1 MAEKDLG
8 KTEELFAFLQGE
20 TPAGCRIADADVP
33 HLTDAQAWTV
43 IHHLGNLH
51 WQVPDFIERCGV
63 CGDLYDSE
71 REGVCLDFGGP
82 PFHFCE
88 AYCCEAKAAVKR
100 ALCPE
105 E

>member
-1 MAEKDLG
+1 MAEEDLG
-8 KTEELFAFLQGE
+8 KTEDLFTFLQGE
-20 TPAGCRIADADVP
+20 IPIGYRIVDAHVP
-33 HLTDAQAWTV
+33 HLTPDQAWTV
-43 IHHLGNLH
+43 IGYLGNLH
-51 WQVPDFIERCGV
+51 WQVPDFIHRCGV

-88 AYCCEAKAAVKR
+88 AYCCEAKAEAKR
-100 ALCPE
+100 AVCPE

>member
-1 MAEKDLG
+1 MAEEDLG
-8 KTEELFAFLQGE
+8 KTEELKAFLQGE
-20 TPAGCRIADADVP
+20 IPDGYHIVDAHVP
-33 HLTDAQAWTV
+33 HLTDDQAWTV
-43 IHHLGNLH
+43 IWYLGNLY
-51 WQVPDFIERCGV
+51 WQATDFVYRCDV

-71 REGVCLDFGGP
+71 REGEYIDSEEP

-88 AYCCEAKAAVKR
+88 DCCYGPEAEAKR